1 MERLFSNI
9 QQASIPVGCVP
20 PAFVVSVGK
29 WVGYPRGG
37 IPYPPDI
44 LPPGCPTPRCP
55 TPWMPYPQMPY
66 LPDTLPPGYPTP
78 GRDLV
83 PGIPYHQCPTFNTLP
98 PGYPTPNNLLYRYPT
113 SRYLTPRYPA
123 PPDTLPPRYPHTGR
137 NMGPEI
143 AYPL

>member
-37 IPYPPDI
+37 IRYPQI
-44 LPPGCPTPRCP
+44 SY
-55 TPWMPYPQMPY
+55 PWMPYPQMPY

-83 PGIPYHQCPTFNTLP
+83 PGIPYHQYPTFDTLP
-98 PGYPTPNNLLYRYPT
+98 PGYPTPNNLLHRYPT
-113 SRYLTPRYPA
+113 QDTLPQ
-123 PPDTLPPRYPHTGR
+123 DTLPPPRYPPTGR